1 MHINQN
7 LDSTSSNTLSRGPVD
22 ARLTFPWLSVYA
34 SYLSDPFYTCQISP
48 YGLTTKLSGSVRT
61 ILLIVANYNSLHI
74 RLAWSLVP
82 TTPLRPLPG
91 FRGIKQSVQSICTA
105 TTPLGIY
112 IPRRKEVLWEQCCYK
127 EYSTRKLIRN
137 ENINLEPSPGQTR

>member
-34 SYLSDPFYTCQISP
+34 SYLSDPFYTCQIYS
-48 YGLTTKLSGSVRT
+48 YRFATKLRGSVRD
-61 ILLIVANYNSLHI
+61 ILLIVAKYSLHI
-74 RLAWSLVP
+74 RLARSLVP
-82 TTPLRPLPG
+82 TTPLCG
-91 FRGIKQSVQSICTA
+91 FRSMKQSVQGAA

-112 IPRRKEVLWEQCCYK
+112 IPRRKRYCGSSVVKRSAAQG
-127 EYSTRKLIRN
+127 N
-137 ENINLEPSPGQTR
+137 